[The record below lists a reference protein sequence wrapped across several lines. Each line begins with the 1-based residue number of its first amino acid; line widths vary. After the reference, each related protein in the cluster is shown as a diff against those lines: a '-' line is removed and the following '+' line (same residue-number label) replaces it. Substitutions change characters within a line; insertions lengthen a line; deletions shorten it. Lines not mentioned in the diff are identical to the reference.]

1 MDRDRNIP
9 IDGSTAVRRSAPKPL
24 TTTAIGALKPGKMLA
39 DGAIRPGYGSLKI
52 RKRLTVGGVVPEWLF
67 EWHRDGKTIRQS
79 IGRYNVAEAD
89 GYFTLSQARAVAV
102 SLQATVKAG
111 ENPGHKREIEREATR
126 VRQSAAVT
134 KMRAANERTLSALLQ
149 TYVTGLRLKGKD
161 GSAYDAEN
169 MFANHV
175 EKPFPDL
182 AALPAAEISPEHV
195 AHILARLVGPH
206 IEHKKGRTALKLRS
220 YMAAAFKVALGA
232 GTDPMESAG
241 TDSFGLTG
249 NPAAAVPATKM
260 AAAFNK
266 PGERTLND
274 EELRIYLA
282 HLEAWPS
289 ALPRLA
295 LKLQIVAGGQRLQQ
309 LLRLTHADITEKTM
323 SLRDPKGQRT
333 QARLHVIPIIPEIA
347 EILAELRALNPIE
360 AGGKAGLLFASR
372 GAVIAPETLSTAVHE
387 ISKVMLHSHDDGQKT
402 SQAVAPFRGGDIR
415 RTVETMLSDMHV
427 SKDVRAQLLS
437 HGLTGVQDVVYDKNL
452 HLASKTSALRI
463 WNDYLIDLCIGTSTG
478 SNVVP
483 LGKKVA

>member
-1 MDRDRNIP
+1 MDRDKKIELNG
-9 IDGSTAVRRSAPKPL
+9 DATVRRSAPKPL

-39 DGAIRPGYGSLKI
+39 DGAIRPGSGSLKI

-79 IGRYNVAEAD
+79 IGRYSVAEAD
-89 GYFTLSQARAVAV
+89 GCFTLSQARAVAV

-126 VRQSAAVT
+126 ARQSAAVT
-134 KMRAANERTLSALLQ
+134 KMREANERTLSSLLR
-149 TYVTGLRLKGKD
+149 TYVKGLRLKRKND
-161 GSAYDAEN
+161 SAYDAEN

-182 AALPAAEISPEHV
+182 AAVPAAEVTPEHV
-195 AHILARLVGPH
+195 ARILARLVGPH
-206 IEHKKGRTALKLRS
+206 VEHKKGRTALKLRS

-241 TDSFGLTG
+241 ADSFGLTG

-266 PGERTLND
+266 PGERTLSD

-295 LKLQIVAGGQRLQQ
+295 LKLQIVAGGQRMQQ
-309 LLRLTHADITEKTM
+309 LLRLTHADITDKTM
-323 SLRDPKGQRT
+323 NLRDPKGHRT
-333 QARLHVIPIIPEIA
+333 QARLHVLPIIPEIA
-347 EILAELRALNPIE
+347 EILTELRALNPVE
-360 AGGKAGLLFASR
+360 EGGKDGLLFASR
-372 GAVIAPETLSTAVHE
+372 GAVIAPETLSGVVHE
-387 ISKVMLHSHDDGQKT
+387 ICKVMLHSRDDDEKKP
-402 SQAVAPFRGGDIR
+402 QAVSPFRGGDIR

-427 SKDVRAQLLS
+427 PKDVRAQLLS

-452 HLASKTSALRI
+452 HLASKTSALRV
-463 WNDYLIDLCIGTSTG
+463 WNDYLMELCIGASTG
-478 SNVVP
+478 SNVVS
-483 LGKKVA
+483 LGKKFA